1 MIRKIFKQ
9 LQDESPKVGEDEL
22 QKIFDDI
29 DAKQKEIAE
38 KKAKFNEEYSNGS
51 RLTKHR
57 FTI

>member
-9 LQDESPKVGEDEL
+9 LHNDSPKVGEDEL
-22 QKIFDDI
+22 QKIYEEI
-29 DAKQKEIAE
+29 DSKQKEIAE
-38 KKAKFNEEYSNGS
+38 KRAKFNEEFSNGS